1 MVGSM
6 EVCLI
11 KTLDSNILRE
21 VGTLSRAVNS
31 INDIKYK
38 ELKLQ
43 KDNLHFDKSL

>member
-1 MVGSM
+1 MVGSV

-43 KDNLHFDKSL
+43 KKDNLHF

>member
-1 MVGSM
+1 M
-6 EVCLI
+6 I

-43 KDNLHFDKSL
+43 KGQFTF